1 MLPARPLAER
11 DGSMQFDTLIANA
24 TIVDGTNSPRYR
36 ADVGLYGGEVRKI
49 GSLHGADAERRIDA
63 SGLVLAP
70 GFIDMHTHSDL
81 SLLDD
86 PGGESMA
93 YQGVTTQ
100 VTGNCSYSPFP
111 MGDVAPEQMRGVM
124 GEIFE
129 TRQMWRWS
137 TLDGWAELME
147 SQGVSLNVAPQ
158 VGNAPL
164 RAAAGAL
171 DNRPAYPDEVRTM
184 KRLLAET
191 MEQGAFSLTTGLS
204 LAPSGYAPTDEIAA
218 LAEVAGIYGGFYATH
233 ARVLPGWHVKMVEEA
248 VEIGRRAGI
257 PVQFSHMAI
266 VDRRYYGHGPQI
278 VNVIDRARAEGIDI
292 TYDMYPYTA
301 AGAGL
306 NQLVPLWMQEGGV
319 PQFMER
325 LRDPSLRNRAIK
337 EMNDGREGG
346 IPPLWN
352 IHVIS
357 NTNSQGNRDMI
368 GYTLQ
373 EVAEMRGVEPA
384 EATLQLIEDE
394 NDGVMAVVHNRVES
408 DIRFFMGHP
417 QAMIGSDGNAISPN
431 GLYKDF
437 RPHPRFYGPYP
448 RILGRYVREQPSVL
462 TLEEAV
468 YKMSGFPAARM
479 GFTQRGYVKEG
490 LVADLTLFDPDTVID
505 NATYEEPHQYP
516 TGIPYVFVAGEPI
529 IDDGRHTGARPGRV
543 LRNGSA

>member
-1 MLPARPLAER
+1 
-11 DGSMQFDTLIANA
+11 MQFDTLIANA

-36 ADVGLYGGEVRKI
+36 ADVGLYGGEIRKI

-137 TLDGWAELME
+137 TLDEWAGLME

-184 KRLLAET
+184 KCLLAET

-218 LAEVAGIYGGFYATH
+218 LAEVAVSYGGFYATH

-278 VNVIDRARAEGIDI
+278 VDVIDRARAEGIDI

-384 EATLQLIEDE
+384 EATLQLIEEE

-543 LRNGSA
+543 LRNWSA

>member
-1 MLPARPLAER
+1 
-11 DGSMQFDTLIANA
+11 MQFDTLIVNA

-36 ADVGLYGGEVRKI
+36 ADVGLYGGKI
-49 GSLHGADAERRIDA
+49 LEIGALEDADGEREIDA
-63 SGLVLAP
+63 TGLVLAP

-111 MGDVAPEQMRGVM
+111 MGDAAPDRMRSVM
-124 GEIFE
+124 GEMFE
-129 TRQMWRWS
+129 TRQTWRWS
-137 TLDGWAELME
+137 TLVEWADLME

-164 RAAAGAL
+164 RIAAGAL
-171 DNRPAYPDEVRTM
+171 DNRPASQDELRTM

-191 MEQGAFSLTTGLS
+191 MDQGAFSLTTGLS
-204 LAPSGYAPTDEIAA
+204 LAPSGYAPTDEVAA
-218 LAEVAGIYGGFYATH
+218 LAEVAASYGGFYATH
-233 ARVLPGWHVKMVEEA
+233 ARVLPGWHIKMVEEA

-266 VDRRYYGHGPQI
+266 VDRRYYGHGPQ
-278 VNVIDRARAEGIDI
+278 VVDVIDRARAEGVDI

-325 LRDPSLRNRAIK
+325 LGDPSLRRRAIQ
-337 EMNDGREGG
+337 EMNEGREGG

-357 NTNSQGNRDMI
+357 NTNSQENRSLI
-368 GYTLQ
+368 GYNLD

-384 EATLQLIEDE
+384 EATLQLIQEE

-408 DIRFFMGHP
+408 DIRFFMSHP

-431 GLYKDF
+431 GLYKSF
-437 RPHPRFYGPYP
+437 KPHPRFYGPYP

-479 GFTQRGYVKEG
+479 GFKQRGYVKEG
-490 LVADLTLFDPDTVID
+490 LAADLVLFDPDTVID
-505 NATYEEPHQYP
+505 NATYENPHQYP
-516 TGIPYVFVAGEPI
+516 TGIPYVFVDGEPV
-529 IDDGRHTGARPGRV
+529 IDEGQHTGARPGRV

>member
-24 TIVDGTNSPRYR
+24 TIVDGTNSPRYC

-111 MGDVAPEQMRGVM
+111 MGDVAPEQMRHVM

-137 TLDGWAELME
+137 TLDEWADLME

-218 LAEVAGIYGGFYATH
+218 LAEVAVSYGGFYATH

-278 VNVIDRARAEGIDI
+278 VDVIDRARAEGIDI

-325 LRDPSLRNRAIK
+325 LRAPSLRNRAIK
-337 EMNDGREGG
+337 EMNEGREGG

-357 NTNSQGNRDMI
+357 NTNSQGNREMI
-368 GYTLQ
+368 GYTLE

-384 EATLQLIEDE
+384 EATLQLIEEE

-408 DIRFFMGHP
+408 DIRFFIGHP

>member
-1 MLPARPLAER
+1 
-11 DGSMQFDTLIANA
+11 MQFDTLIANA

-137 TLDGWAELME
+137 TLDEWAGLME
-147 SQGVSLNVAPQ
+147 SQEVSLNVAPQ

-204 LAPSGYAPTDEIAA
+204 LAPSGYAPTDEITA
-218 LAEVAGIYGGFYATH
+218 LAEVAVSYGGFYATH

-278 VNVIDRARAEGIDI
+278 VDVIDHARAEGIDI

-384 EATLQLIEDE
+384 EATLQLIEEE

-505 NATYEEPHQYP
+505 NATYEDPHQYP

-543 LRNGSA
+543 LRNWSA

>member
-1 MLPARPLAER
+1 MP
-11 DGSMQFDTLIANA
+11 FDTLITNA
-24 TIVDGTNSPRYR
+24 IVVDGTNSPRYR
-36 ADVGLYGGEVRKI
+36 ADVGLDDGKI
-49 GSLHGADAERRIDA
+49 AAIDTLNEAYAVRRIDA
-63 SGLVLAP
+63 GGLVLAP

-93 YQGVTTQ
+93 HQGVTTQ

-111 MGDVAPEQMRGVM
+111 MGDLPPERMRRVT

-129 TRQMWRWS
+129 TRQEWSWR
-137 TLDGWAELME
+137 TLDEWASLME

-164 RAAAGAL
+164 RAAANAL
-171 DNRPAYPDEVRTM
+171 DNRPATPDELGLQQ
-184 KRLLAET
+184 RLLAET

-204 LAPSGYAPTDEIAA
+204 LAPSGYAPTDEIVA
-218 LAEVAGIYGGFYATH
+218 LAKVAADHGGFYATH

-257 PVQFSHMAI
+257 SVQFSHMAI
-266 VDRRYYGHGPQI
+266 VDRRYYGHGPK
-278 VNVIDRARAEGIDI
+278 VVDVIDRARAEGIDI

-319 PQFMER
+319 PTFMDR
-325 LRDPSLRNRAIK
+325 LRNPSLRERAIE
-337 EMNDGREGG
+337 EMNRGREGG
-346 IPPLWN
+346 IPPLWH

-357 NTNSQGNRDMI
+357 NTNSEENRRLI
-368 GYTLQ
+368 GYNL
-373 EVAEMRGVEPA
+373 EEIAEMRGVEPA
-384 EATLQLIEDE
+384 EATLQLIEE
-394 NDGVMAVVHNRVES
+394 ERDGVMAVVHNRVES

-417 QAMIGSDGNAISPN
+417 QAMIGSDGNAISPD

-437 RPHPRFYGPYP
+437 KPHPRFYGPYP
-448 RILGRYVREQPSVL
+448 RILGRYVREQPAVL
-462 TLEEAV
+462 TLEEAI
-468 YKMSGFPAARM
+468 YKMAGFPAERM
-479 GFTQRGYVKEG
+479 GFKRRGRVKEG
-490 LVADLTLFDPDTVID
+490 LVADLVLFDPNTVID
-505 NATYEEPHQYP
+505 NATFEKPHQYP

-529 IDDGRHTGARPGRV
+529 IDGGKHTGARPGRV

>member
-1 MLPARPLAER
+1 MP
-11 DGSMQFDTLIANA
+11 FDTLITNA
-24 TIVDGTNSPRYR
+24 TVVDGTNTPRYG
-36 ADVGLYGGEVRKI
+36 ADVGLEDGKIAAIGPLGE
-49 GSLHGADAERRIDA
+49 AEAGRTIDA

-81 SLLDD
+81 TLLDD

-111 MGDVAPEQMRGVM
+111 MGDLAPEELRKIT

-129 TRQMWRWS
+129 TRQEWRWS
-137 TLDGWAELME
+137 TLDEWANIME
-147 SQGVSLNVAPQ
+147 SQGVSINAAPQ
-158 VGNAPL
+158 VGNTPL
-164 RAAAGAL
+164 RAASNAL
-171 DNRPAYPDEVRTM
+171 DNRPATPDELDVQ
-184 KRLLAET
+184 KHLLAET

-204 LAPSGYAPTDEIAA
+204 LAPSGYAPTDEVVA
-218 LAEVAGIYGGFYATH
+218 LAEVAASYGGFYATH
-233 ARVLPGWHVKMVEEA
+233 ARVLPGWHIKMVEEA

-278 VNVIDRARAEGIDI
+278 VDVIDRARDEGIDI

-319 PQFMER
+319 PMFMER
-325 LRDPSLRNRAIK
+325 LRDRELRKRAIK
-337 EMNDGREGG
+337 EMNEGREGG
-346 IPPLWN
+346 IPPLWH
-352 IHVIS
+352 IQVIS
-357 NTNSQGNRDMI
+357 NTNSEENRKLI
-368 GYTLQ
+368 GYNLD

-384 EATLQLIEDE
+384 EATLQLIEE
-394 NDGVMAVVHNRVES
+394 EEDGVMAVVHNRVES

-417 QAMIGSDGNAISPN
+417 QAMIGSDGNAISPD

-437 RPHPRFYGPYP
+437 KPHPRFYGPYP
-448 RILGRYVREQPSVL
+448 RILGRYVREQPAVL

-468 YKMSGFPAARM
+468 CKMSGFPAERM
-479 GFTQRGYVKEG
+479 GFKQRGRVKEG
-490 LVADLTLFDPDTVID
+490 LIADLVLFNPDTVID
-505 NATYEEPHQYP
+505 NATFEDPHQYP
-516 TGIPYVFVAGEPI
+516 TGVPYVFVAGEPV
-529 IDDGRHTGARPGRV
+529 IDEGKHTGARPGRV

>member
-1 MLPARPLAER
+1 
-11 DGSMQFDTLIANA
+11 MQFDTLIANA

-36 ADVGLYGGEVRKI
+36 ADVGLYGGKI
-49 GSLHGADAERRIDA
+49 LEIGELEGADGGREIDA
-63 SGLVLAP
+63 TGLVLAP

-111 MGDVAPEQMRGVM
+111 MGDAAPERMRSVM

-129 TRQMWRWS
+129 TRQTWRWS
-137 TLDGWAELME
+137 TLEEWADLME

-164 RAAAGAL
+164 RIAAGAL
-171 DNRPAYPDEVRTM
+171 DNRPASPDELRSM

-204 LAPSGYAPTDEIAA
+204 LAPSGYAPTDEVAA
-218 LAEVAGIYGGFYATH
+218 LAEVAASYGGFYATH

-248 VEIGRRAGI
+248 VEIGRRTGI

-278 VNVIDRARAEGIDI
+278 VDVIDRARAEGVDI

-306 NQLVPLWMQEGGV
+306 NQLVPLWMQEGGI
-319 PQFMER
+319 PKFMER
-325 LRDPSLRNRAIK
+325 LGDPSLRRRAIQ

-357 NTNSQGNRDMI
+357 NTNSRENRSLI
-368 GYTLQ
+368 GYNLE

-384 EATLQLIEDE
+384 EATLQLIQEE
-394 NDGVMAVVHNRVES
+394 NDGIMAVVHNRVES
-408 DIRFFMGHP
+408 DIRFFMSHP

-431 GLYKDF
+431 GLYKSF
-437 RPHPRFYGPYP
+437 KPHPRFYGPYP

-468 YKMSGFPAARM
+468 YKMSGFPAERM
-479 GFTQRGYVKEG
+479 GFKQRGYVKEG
-490 LVADLTLFDPDTVID
+490 LAADLVLFDPDTVID
-505 NATYEEPHQYP
+505 NATYEDPHQYP
-516 TGIPYVFVAGEPI
+516 TGIPYVFVDGEPI
-529 IDDGRHTGARPGRV
+529 IEEGQHTGARPGRV

>member
-1 MLPARPLAER
+1 
-11 DGSMQFDTLIANA
+11 MQFDTLIANA

-137 TLDGWAELME
+137 TLDEWAELME

-218 LAEVAGIYGGFYATH
+218 LAEVAGSYGGFYATH

-278 VNVIDRARAEGIDI
+278 VDVIDRARAEGIDI

-384 EATLQLIEDE
+384 EATLQLIEEE